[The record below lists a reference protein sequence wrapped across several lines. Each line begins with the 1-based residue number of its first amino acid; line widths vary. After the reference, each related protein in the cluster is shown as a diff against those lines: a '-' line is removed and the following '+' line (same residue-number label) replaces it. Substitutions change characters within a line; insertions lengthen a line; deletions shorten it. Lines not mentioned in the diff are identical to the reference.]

1 MDGLDAMNALKNMF
15 KPKKSKK
22 IKKENISRPIKYAS
36 YGHPV
41 ASATPYSSSYVSANK
56 KNKKKGMFRSFMSK
70 KKEDGSK
77 MVIGKP
83 SHAKHQLHVKDIDDL
98 KIPKSGSQPTR
109 SCNCDKA
116 WCPDENRRKKNS
128 TLPRNNRVKTSE
140 MYDENQQGT
149 SGFNQSNRI
158 RLSEVYDENQPGT
171 SGLNQSN
178 RITASKMYDKPGTS
192 GLNQSNRIRASE
204 VYDQPGTS
212 GLSNRIQKPS
222 KQRPRNH
229 FSDYRMHEFNNPIAS
244 NRNDYSDDDN
254 DYDYDD
260 EPPMITRDNIQPTT
274 FNQPRKKMLKKCKT
288 VGKKVRFDG
297 NTDDIDW

>member
-1 MDGLDAMNALKNMF
+1 MDTLEHALKNMF
-15 KPKKSKK
+15 KPKKTKK
-22 IKKENISRPIKYAS
+22 IKKSEISRPVKYAS

-56 KNKKKGMFRSFMSK
+56 KNKKKGIFRSLMSK
-70 KKEDGSK
+70 NKVDGSQ

-83 SHAKHQLHVKDIDDL
+83 KQAKHQFHAKDIEDL

-128 TLPRNNRVKTSE
+128 TLPRNNRITPSE
-140 MYDENQQGT
+140 VYDENQQET
-149 SGFNQSNRI
+149 LPRNTRV
-158 RLSEVYDENQPGT
+158 RTSEVYDENQPGT
-171 SGLNQSN
+171 SGLN
-178 RITASKMYDKPGTS
+178 RIRASEVYDQPGTS
-192 GLNQSNRIRASE
+192 GLNHSNRIRASE

-212 GLSNRIQKPS
+212 GLSSRIQIPS
-222 KQRPRNH
+222 MHRLQNH
-229 FSDYRMHEFNNPIAS
+229 FSDYRMHEFNNPIAN

-254 DYDYDD
+254 DYDCD

>member
-1 MDGLDAMNALKNMF
+1 MDTLEHALKNMF
-15 KPKKSKK
+15 KPKKTKK
-22 IKKENISRPIKYAS
+22 IKKSEISRPVKYAS

-56 KNKKKGMFRSFMSK
+56 KNKKKGIFRSLMSK
-70 KKEDGSK
+70 NKVDGSQ

-83 SHAKHQLHVKDIDDL
+83 KQAKHQFHAKDIEDL

-116 WCPDENRRKKNS
+116 WCPDEHRRKKNS
-128 TLPRNNRVKTSE
+128 TLPRNNRVRTSE
-140 MYDENQQGT
+140 V
-149 SGFNQSNRI
+149 F
-158 RLSEVYDENQPGT
+158 DENQPGT

-178 RITASKMYDKPGTS
+178 RIRTSEVYDEPGTS

-204 VYDQPGTS
+204 DQRGTSRLNQLNRIRLSEIYDENQRGTS
-212 GLSNRIQKPS
+212 GLSNLIQIPS
-222 KQRPRNH
+222 THRPRNH
-229 FSDYRMHEFNNPIAS
+229 FSDHRMHEFNNPIAS
-244 NRNDYSDDDN
+244 NRNDYSDDN
-254 DYDYDD
+254 NGYD
-260 EPPMITRDNIQPTT
+260 EPPVITRDNIQPTT

>member
-83 SHAKHQLHVKDIDDL
+83 SHAKHQLHVKDIEDL

-128 TLPRNNRVKTSE
+128 TLPRNNRVRT
-140 MYDENQQGT
+140 
-149 SGFNQSNRI
+149 
-158 RLSEVYDENQPGT
+158 SEVYDENQPGT

-178 RITASKMYDKPGTS
+178 RIRTSEVYDEPETS
-192 GLNQSNRIRASE
+192 GLNQSHRIRASE
-204 VYDQPGTS
+204 NQPGTS
-212 GLSNRIQKPS
+212 GLSNLIQIPS
-222 KQRPRNH
+222 THRPYNH
-229 FSDYRMHEFNNPIAS
+229 FSDHRMQEFNRPSLVDRS
-244 NRNDYSDDDN
+244 NNYSDDD
-254 DYDYDD
+254 DYDYD

>member
-70 KKEDGSK
+70 KKDDGSK

-83 SHAKHQLHVKDIDDL
+83 SHAKHQLHVKDIEDL

-128 TLPRNNRVKTSE
+128 TLPRNNRVRTSV
-140 MYDENQQGT
+140 
-149 SGFNQSNRI
+149 
-158 RLSEVYDENQPGT
+158 VYDENQPGT
-171 SGLNQSN
+171 LPRNNRVRASEVYDENKPGTSGLNQSKCI
-178 RITASKMYDKPGTS
+178 RASEMYNKPGTS
-192 GLNQSNRIRASE
+192 GLNQSNLIRESE

-212 GLSNRIQKPS
+212 GLSSLIQIPS
-222 KQRPRNH
+222 MHRPHNH
-229 FSDYRMHEFNNPIAS
+229 FSDHRMHEFNNPIAS

-254 DYDYDD
+254 DDDFD
-260 EPPMITRDNIQPTT
+260 EPPKITRDNIQPTT
-274 FNQPRKKMLKKCKT
+274 FNQPRRKMLKKCKT